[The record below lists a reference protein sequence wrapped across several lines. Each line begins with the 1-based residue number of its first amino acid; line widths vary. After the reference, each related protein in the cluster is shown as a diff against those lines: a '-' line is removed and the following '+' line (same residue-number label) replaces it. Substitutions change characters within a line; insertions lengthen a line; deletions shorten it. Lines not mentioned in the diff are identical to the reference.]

1 MTDFDRSDFHHS
13 DFHHSDGSD
22 GSNSDGFSGPEGRNR
37 NGAGPNDG
45 GPGGSGPSAPGAPGG
60 GAASEPQPG
69 FFTDFVDLVYGI
81 FVSPVKTL
89 REVVSGPRAP
99 VGPALFAYFL
109 AAFINALGGLAELR
123 AAWPSF
129 LSGFLSAFE
138 SGAGAAAG
146 SLGRLSPSAVPAPSV
161 GASLLVVL
169 FIVLPWGAVGL
180 FFKTGAL
187 SLMGSLF
194 GARERPASRLLPAF
208 AVTYLPSL
216 VGVPFALLSGA
227 GSNLGALGLFVTAG
241 ILIWRLVL
249 DILALREWGG
259 LESGRAVA
267 AALTPLLAF
276 GLLAVL
282 AFAVGLATIL
292 GAVAPLIQSGLSG
305 VG

>member
-13 DFHHSDGSD
+13 DGFD
-22 GSNSDGFSGPEGRNR
+22 GSNSDGFSGPEGRNG
-37 NGAGPNDG
+37 GA
-45 GPGGSGPSAPGAPGG
+45 PGDSGPTAPGAE
-60 GAASEPQPG
+60 AASEPSEPRPG

-89 REVVSGPRAP
+89 REVVSRPRAP
-99 VGPALFAYFL
+99 LGPALFAYFL
-109 AAFINALGGLAELR
+109 AAFINALGGLAEVR

-138 SGAGAAAG
+138 SGAGAGTG
-146 SLGRLSPSAVPAPSV
+146 SLGHLSPSAALPAPSV
-161 GASLLVVL
+161 GAFLLIVL
-169 FIVLPWGAVGL
+169 FIGLPWGAVGL

-194 GARERPASRLLPAF
+194 GARERPSSRLLPAF
-208 AVTYLPSL
+208 AVTYVPSL

-227 GSNLGALGLFVTAG
+227 GSNLGVLGLFVTGG

-259 LESGRAVA
+259 LDSGRAVA
-267 AALTPLLAF
+267 AALTPLLVF
-276 GLLAVL
+276 GLLVVL
-282 AFAVGLATIL
+282 AFAVGLATII